1 MNSTTKTM
9 TNQDKLS
16 NVRINN
22 LRNKIEGENKGFNEN
37 LISQLEALIQ
47 KKKDLMVLYEQIV
60 SEIKMEEMR
69 MLQIR
74 KNYESFF
81 NTINDFL
88 IVMDVQG
95 KIIYANSTVINR
107 LGYMMEELET
117 MSVLDLHPPDHQK
130 EAALIVSEMLNGK
143 AEFCPIPLVTKN
155 GIQIPVE
162 TRVTSGYWDG
172 KPVIFG
178 VTKDISKI
186 KFSEEKFSKVFYLNP
201 SVCGLSDIDTGEY
214 IEVNDLFY
222 NLFGYSKN
230 EVIGS
235 TALKLGILDEDTI
248 NKILNKADENGKVSN
263 VEADLKSK
271 DGSIKHVFLSAENI
285 KVQNKTYRY
294 TVVHDIT
301 ELKKAEKEIKLKNE
315 ELFKLNAEKDKF
327 FSIIAHDLRSPFNG
341 FLGLTEIMAVDL
353 PNLTM
358 NQIQEFAI
366 NIGSSANNLFRL
378 LNNLL
383 EWSQIQKGTFHYTP
397 NKINLSAMMEDCLGL
412 LRDSAKAK
420 KIIIEM
426 YIMKE
431 LNVIADS
438 NMLQSIIRNIV
449 SNSIKFTHIE
459 GCVKISAQK
468 TSRDYA
474 TISISDTGIGMDQK
488 MIDELFRIDIS
499 NVRKGT
505 EGENSTGL
513 GLLLCKEFVDKH
525 GGKIWIESTVNIGT
539 TFNFSIPLCK

>member
-60 SEIKMEEMR
+60 SEIKMEEIR